1 MTKNTKTKKYVE
13 SNPTL
18 KRVKG
23 DVASHQARKKIEQW
37 KEQREFDK
45 QFEL

>member
-1 MTKNTKTKKYVE
+1 MTQKTETKKYVE
-13 SNPTL
+13 SSPKL

-23 DVASHQARKKIEQW
+23 DVAAHQARKKIEQW